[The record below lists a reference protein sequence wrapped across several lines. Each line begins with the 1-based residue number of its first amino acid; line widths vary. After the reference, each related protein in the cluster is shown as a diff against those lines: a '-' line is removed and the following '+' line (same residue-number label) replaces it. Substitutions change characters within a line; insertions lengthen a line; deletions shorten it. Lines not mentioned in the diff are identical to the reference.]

1 MTTISE
7 DYVSFET
14 AKLLKE
20 KGFDEKCQKV
30 YMHNGQLLWAQ
41 IFMEGESFVNNKDI
55 DLVANYNDWIT
66 YTQGEYAYLC
76 PTLQMAMK
84 WLREVH
90 NLFIQICIIPHT
102 TITIEQKYYFF
113 TIHKDRRTLAFRKD
127 FTSEYYFTYEEACE
141 AAIKYCLEHLI

>member
-1 MTTISE
+1 MATIKE
-7 DYVSFET
+7 DYVSFEC
-14 AKLLKE
+14 AKLCKE
-20 KGFDEKCQKV
+20 KGFNEYCPLWYNLDKPIEGPFFYKEIGW
-30 YMHNGQLLWAQ
+30 YGHN
-41 IFMEGESFVNNKDI
+41 SYD
-55 DLVANYNDWIT
+55 YNGKRIVS
-66 YTQGEYAYLC
+66 A

-127 FTSEYYFTYEEACE
+127 FPSEYYFTYEEACE
-141 AAIKYCLEHLI
+141 AAIKYCLKVLI